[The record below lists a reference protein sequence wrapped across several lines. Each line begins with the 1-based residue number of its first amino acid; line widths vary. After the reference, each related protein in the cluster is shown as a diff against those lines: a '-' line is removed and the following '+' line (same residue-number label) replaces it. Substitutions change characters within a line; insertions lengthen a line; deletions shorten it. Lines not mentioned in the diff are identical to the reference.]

1 MNTTMLLLTA
11 LASVIALG
19 AGTGIGLIVSRRR
32 VASAMGSAQQKSQEI
47 IDQAKRESET
57 IIKSAELSAKDK
69 MLEVRAEFDREK
81 ENIRKELQ
89 TQEKRVLSHEES
101 LLKRSEQLNQREEE
115 IRKRVQSFRDR
126 EKNVENLEEKARE
139 FERQMR
145 ERLEKAAGMT
155 ADEAK
160 RKLLQ
165 AMESEARHEGAKLV
179 RRIEEESKEQAER
192 EATRIISIAIERM
205 ASSFSEQRAVTVVN
219 LPNEEMKGR
228 IIGREGRNI
237 RALEAATGI
246 DLIVDDTPEAVI
258 LSGFNPVRRE
268 IARLSLE
275 KLIADG
281 RIHPVRIEEIV
292 RECEKEVEVEIKKC
306 GEEATFE
313 LGIHNLHPE
322 LIRTMGALRY
332 RYSYAQNILKHSV
345 EVGFLCGMMAA
356 ELGLNVKVARRAGF
370 LHDIGKAVTHEI
382 EGAHALIGAD
392 LCRKYREA
400 PDVCH
405 AVAAHHEDIPQE
417 TALDCLV
424 DAADALSGAR
434 PGARREVM
442 ESYIKRLEDLE
453 KISTSFEGVERCFAI
468 QAGREVRVMVDS
480 AKLTDDQAAFLSR
493 EIAKKIE
500 TEMTYPGQI
509 RVTVIRETRAVEI
522 AR

>member
-1 MNTTMLLLTA
+1 MIDTMVA
-11 LASVIALG
+11 IVIGIVGIALG
-19 AGTGIGLIVSRRR
+19 GGAGILFSRKKVSAA
-32 VASAMGSAQQKSQEI
+32 VGSAKEKAEEI
-47 IDQAKRESET
+47 TNQAKIESEN
-57 IIKSAELSAKDK
+57 IKKSAELEAKDRVLK
-69 MLEVRAEFDREK
+69 IRSEFEK
-81 ENIRKELQ
+81 EKEGIRKELQ
-89 TQEKRVLSHEES
+89 AEEKRLLAQSDS
-101 LLKRSEQLNQREEE
+101 LLKRTDQINDREEALQ
-115 IRKRVQSFRDR
+115 KKKQSLRDR
-126 EKNVENLEEKARE
+126 EKNVERTEEKSRANEKEWRNK
-139 FERQMR
+139 
-145 ERLEKAAGMT
+145 LEQAAHMT

-165 AMESEARHEGAKLV
+165 AMESEALHEGAKLV
-179 RRIEEESKEQAER
+179 RRIEEETKEKADT
-192 EATRIISIAIERM
+192 EARRIVSMSIERI
-205 ASSFSEQRAVTVVN
+205 ASPFSEERSVSVVN
-219 LPNEEMKGR
+219 LPSDEMKGR

-246 DLIVDDTPEAVI
+246 DLIIDDTPEAVV

-268 IARLSLE
+268 VARLALE
-275 KLIADG
+275 ELIADG
-281 RIHPVRIEEIV
+281 RIHPVRIEEV
-292 RECEKEVEVEIKKC
+292 VKLSEKRVDESIKKA

-322 LIRTMGALRY
+322 LIKLMGRLKF
-332 RYSYAQNILKHSV
+332 RYSYSQNILKHSI
-345 EVGFLCGMMAA
+345 EVGFICGMMAA

-370 LHDIGKAVTHEI
+370 LHDIGKALTHEV
-382 EGAHALIGAD
+382 EGSHALIGAD

-400 PDVCH
+400 PEVCH
-405 AVAAHHEDIPQE
+405 AVAAHHEDIPQD

-453 KISTSFEGVERCFAI
+453 KITTSFEGVERSFAI

-480 AKLTDDQAAFLSR
+480 GSVNDDQAASLSR
-493 EIAKKIE
+493 EIAQKIE
-500 TEMTYPGQI
+500 AEMTYPGQI

>member
-1 MNTTMLLLTA
+1 MDAMVIIS
-11 LASVIALG
+11 LAI
-19 AGTGIGLIVSRRR
+19 GIGLGLGGGMFFSKRK
-32 VASAMGSAQQKSQEI
+32 AKLE
-47 IDQAKRESET
+47 IDQAKGKADGIIQDAKRESDNIVKT
-57 IIKSAELSAKDK
+57 AELEAKDK
-69 MLEVRAEFDREK
+69 VLKIRAEFEKEKEKDRRELMEMEKRLQAKDDKQLRRTEQLDNREQELGRKSQGLKGREK
-81 ENIRKELQ
+81 HIEKLEGDTRELKKDW
-89 TQEKRVLSHEES
+89 EDRV
-101 LLKRSEQLNQREEE
+101 
-115 IRKRVQSFRDR
+115 
-126 EKNVENLEEKARE
+126 
-139 FERQMR
+139 
-145 ERLEKAAGMT
+145 EKAAGMS
-155 ADEAK
+155 AEEAK

-179 RRIEEESKEQAER
+179 RRVEEETKEKAEN
-192 EATRIISIAIERM
+192 EAKRIISMSIERM
-205 ASSFSEQRAVTVVN
+205 ASNFASERAVTVVA
-219 LPNEEMKGR
+219 LPSDEMKGR

-246 DLIVDDTPEAVI
+246 DLIIDDTPEAVI

-268 IARLSLE
+268 VARIAVE

-281 RIHPVRIEEIV
+281 RIHPVRIEEVV
-292 RECEKEVEVEIKKC
+292 REATREVNIEIKKA

-322 LIRTMGALRY
+322 LIKLMGALKY
-332 RYSYAQNILKHSV
+332 RFSYAQNILKHSI

-356 ELGLNVKVARRAGF
+356 ELGIHVKKARRAGF
-370 LHDIGKAVTHEI
+370 LHDIGKALTHEV

-405 AVAAHHEDIPQE
+405 AVAAHHEDIPQQ

-442 ESYIKRLEDLE
+442 ESYIQRLEDLE
-453 KISTSFEGVERCFAI
+453 RISTSFEGVERCYAI

-480 AKLTDDQAAFLSR
+480 GRVNDDQAASLSR
-493 EIAKKIE
+493 DIVKKIE

-509 RVTVIRETRAVEI
+509 RVTVIRETRAVEV